1 MIKNH
6 ISKMEK
12 VKILL
17 IICIDIEDNFIDKK
31 IMIIKHHFI
40 FLYIVSNEIFN
51 ISLTFSLIL

>member
-17 IICIDIEDNFIDKK
+17 IISIDIEDNFIDKK
-31 IMIIKHHFI
+31 IMIIKYHFI
-40 FLYIVSNEIFN
+40 FLYIVSNAIFN

>member
-17 IICIDIEDNFIDKK
+17 IISIDIEDNFIDKK
-31 IMIIKHHFI
+31 
-40 FLYIVSNEIFN
+40 L
-51 ISLTFSLIL
+51 

>member
-17 IICIDIEDNFIDKK
+17 IISIDIEDNFIDKK
-31 IMIIKHHFI
+31 IMIIKHYFI
-40 FLYIVSNEIFN
+40 FLYIVSNAIFN

>member
-6 ISKMEK
+6 ISKMEN

-17 IICIDIEDNFIDKK
+17 IISIDIEDNFIDKK
-31 IMIIKHHFI
+31 IVIIKHHFI
-40 FLYIVSNEIFN
+40 FLYIVSNAIFN